1 MIDFIGEIQ
10 KIEKEIE
17 KAVKDLAGNV
27 VDELQAAK
35 KHLER
40 EAQRTFLE
48 TEVSLKADS
57 ITTKQKN
64 DIQKNKESFHDVCK
78 SLTEQGI
85 VLDKSFESKT
95 GSAVKKTLHDHLN
108 QIRNEIISVQYDLID
123 SCGKK

>member
-1 MIDFIGEIQ
+1 MGEIQ

-17 KAVKDLAGNV
+17 KAVGDMTENV
-27 VDELQAAK
+27 IDELQAAK

-40 EAQRTFLE
+40 EMQRTFLK
-48 TEVSLKADS
+48 TEVSLKVDG
-57 ITTKQKN
+57 IITKQKHE
-64 DIQKNKESFHDVCK
+64 IQKNKEDFHNVCK
-78 SLTEQGI
+78 GLSEQGI
-85 VLDKSFESKT
+85 ELNKSFESKT